1 MNLREVVP
9 QVLEALQQ
17 SRVCLED
24 GPTVLVLSHRGKRV
38 QVQVTKEGGLF
49 EAFHRESVEARGEAP
64 RKGFEGNR
72 AETPGKRQI
81 GLVPLQ

>member
-38 QVQVTKEGGLF
+38 QVQVTQEGDCIKLSTGRVWKRAVKLP
-49 EAFHRESVEARGEAP
+49 ASVLGE
-64 RKGFEGNR
+64 
-72 AETPGKRQI
+72 RQI
-81 GLVPLQ
+81 GLVPL

>member
-24 GPTVLVLSHRGKRV
+24 GPTVLVLSHKGKRV
-38 QVQVTKEGGLF
+38 QVQVTKEGDCIKLSTGRVWKRTVKLP
-49 EAFHRESVEARGEAP
+49 ARALGE
-64 RKGFEGNR
+64 KGR
-72 AETPGKRQI
+72 
-81 GLVPLQ
+81 

>member
-38 QVQVTKEGGLF
+38 QVQVTQEGDCIKLSTGRVWKRAVKLP
-49 EAFHRESVEARGEAP
+49 ASVLGEAG
-64 RKGFEGNR
+64 R
-72 AETPGKRQI
+72 
-81 GLVPLQ
+81 

>member
-9 QVLEALQQ
+9 QVLEALRQ

-38 QVQVTKEGGLF
+38 QVQVQVTQEGDWLKLSTGRVWKRTVKLP
-49 EAFHRESVEARGEAP
+49 ARALGE
-64 RKGFEGNR
+64 KGR
-72 AETPGKRQI
+72 
-81 GLVPLQ
+81 

>member
-24 GPTVLVLSHRGKRV
+24 GPTVLVLSHKGKRV
-38 QVQVTKEGGLF
+38 QVQVTQEGDFLKLSTGRVWKRAVKLP
-49 EAFHRESVEARGEAP
+49 ASVMGEAG
-64 RKGFEGNR
+64 R
-72 AETPGKRQI
+72 
-81 GLVPLQ
+81 

>member
-9 QVLEALQQ
+9 QVLEALRQ

-38 QVQVTKEGGLF
+38 QVQVTQEGDCIKLSTGRVWKRAVKLP
-49 EAFHRESVEARGEAP
+49 ASVLGEAG
-64 RKGFEGNR
+64 R
-72 AETPGKRQI
+72 
-81 GLVPLQ
+81 

>member
-9 QVLEALQQ
+9 QVLEALRQ

-24 GPTVLVLSHRGKRV
+24 GPTVLVLSHKGKRV
-38 QVQVTKEGGLF
+38 QVQVTQEGGLV
-49 EAFHRESVEARGEAP
+49 EVFHRESVEARGEAS
-64 RKGFEGNR
+64 RKGFG
-72 AETPGKRQI
+72 GKRQI

>member
-24 GPTVLVLSHRGKRV
+24 GPTVLVLSHKGKRV
-38 QVQVTKEGGLF
+38 QVQVTQEGDLLKLSTGRVWKRAVKLP
-49 EAFHRESVEARGEAP
+49 ASVLGEAG
-64 RKGFEGNR
+64 R
-72 AETPGKRQI
+72 
-81 GLVPLQ
+81 